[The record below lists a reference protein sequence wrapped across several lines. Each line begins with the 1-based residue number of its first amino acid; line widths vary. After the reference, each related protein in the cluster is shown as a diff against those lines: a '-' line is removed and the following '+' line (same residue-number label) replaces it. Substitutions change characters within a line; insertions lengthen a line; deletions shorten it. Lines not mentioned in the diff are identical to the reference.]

1 MNNLKNPLKNNFT
14 MISNEVVQDSNL
26 SDRARFIYCYM
37 ASMPDDWVFYQA
49 SLAKSLGYSRD
60 TLQKYMNELLSAG
73 VLTRKQE
80 KNGTKF
86 ANYTYELMDYKKQ
99 EPKFSA
105 TEKSRNGNFP
115 QREFSATEKVD
126 TNKETLKQR
135 NIKDKEIVKTNTAQ
149 SQAID
154 ASQAQALDDTR
165 EQEPVKPAKKTL
177 AKKED
182 WSKRIIELF
191 NVPEQVAQDFIAMRK
206 AKRAVITETAL
217 SNILREVQKVNQSGM
232 TYYPF
237 EAITEMILRNWSG
250 FKADWIIERQAQK
263 TTFSNKKGA
272 IDGFLART
280 ATKTDAPVEL
290 DVTPSQNWPQVDF
303 LDDNPFA

>member
-1 MNNLKNPLKNNFT
+1 MNNLKNPLKSNFT

-49 SLAKSLGYSRD
+49 NLAKSLGYSRD

-86 ANYTYELMDYKKQ
+86 ANYTYELMPYKKQ

-135 NIKDKEIVKTNTAQ
+135 NIKDKETLKTNTAQ

-154 ASQAQALDDTR
+154 ASQAQALDDTVQP
-165 EQEPVKPAKKTL
+165 ETVKPAKKPR
-177 AKKED
+177 AKKD
-182 WSKRIIELF
+182 SWQARIVEMF
-191 NVPEQVAQDFIAMRK
+191 GVTEQVANDFVAMRK

-217 SNILREVQKVNQSGM
+217 SNILLEVQKVNQSGR
-232 TYYPF
+232 TYYSF
-237 EAITEMILRNWSG
+237 EAINEMIARDWRG
-250 FKADWIIERQAQK
+250 FKADWILERQAQK
-263 TTFSNKKGA
+263 TIGANKKGS
-272 IDGFLART
+272 IDEFMART
-280 ATKTDAPVEL
+280 ATKKDMPVEL